1 MGPGATAGD
10 LSSVV
15 IEQDHLYIDFA
26 QPAPLSE
33 PGRLAL
39 APQGAGYVGTMSMG
53 QDRRPV
59 ALWPAEAAPDLRLWQ
74 EAAQGPEAGARTSAI
89 AFTCAKPRC
98 EVEIDGL
105 GVTLEQGW
113 SMTAPAWTGA
123 TAGAPPLDQPRVE
136 FLGPDR
142 RAPAA
147 QSASLAG

>member
-1 MGPGATAGD
+1 
-10 LSSVV
+10 
-15 IEQDHLYIDFA
+15 
-26 QPAPLSE
+26 
-33 PGRLAL
+33 
-39 APQGAGYVGTMSMG
+39 MSIG

-113 SMTAPAWTGA
+113 SMTAPAWRGA
-123 TAGAPPLDQPRVE
+123 TAGAPPLGQPRVE

-142 RAPAA
+142 RASAA
-147 QSASLAG
+147 HSASLAGRQRPLPADRGGGLCLWHDGLPHGAAVPLRL